1 MQKKKWES
9 SNLGSVYQQ
18 HSYGQIEAGFVN
30 DGLRRPKVKAMPYP
44 HWDSAENGFPIF
56 LSSPLSSSQKQTST
70 EKFLAVLPDLDSKK
84 SPKGWKK
91 ATLIKV
97 YEELKLYSGNTV
109 AVLPTGSEPS

>member
-1 MQKKKWES
+1 MRVLKSRLYISTTQLRPDRS
-9 SNLGSVYQQ
+9 
-18 HSYGQIEAGFVN
+18 FVN

-84 SPKGWKK
+84 SPK
-91 ATLIKV
+91 
-97 YEELKLYSGNTV
+97 
-109 AVLPTGSEPS
+109 